1 MIAAQKVTTS
11 CPYCRASV
19 PVEIHSIIDV
29 GQNPDLKGQFLS
41 GRLNSATCP
50 NCRRTFQMG
59 GALLYHD
66 GSKDFLGIFLPH
78 EINLAN
84 KDRQRLIGDLNRRLV
99 DSLLPEQRR
108 AYLFQPKE
116 FITLNG
122 MVEAILAA
130 DGITPEMQRAQ
141 RERMQLLETILR
153 GATSADALQ
162 AMAKEYDA
170 KLDLN
175 FFTMLAA
182 MVEQYAAE
190 GDTQSANMFAALYQ
204 QILPQTSFGDKAR
217 AQQEAVGQINQ
228 QTTREQLL
236 NMIVAAEDDQ
246 LEAYVMAGRPLID
259 YGFYQELT
267 GRIET
272 AQAAGDTAT
281 AQRLTSLRERI
292 LALTAQLDQ
301 ASRQMLEEASTFL
314 RDLLQAPDPQTLL
327 QENWDRVDDAFMQ
340 VLEMNLEAASSAAT
354 SSSIA
359 KLSRR
364 SCHLS
369 ISKRTG
375 SNSSMPAA
383 VRRARRGQPGAPTAW
398 AARQVTA
405 GSASTTTSRSGAT
418 SAWAAVAVSQSKTP
432 GSVRMVRW
440 CGGRSPR
447 FHRRV
452 RRVRCARATPGISGP
467 ASCRGRRRR

>member
-170 KLDLN
+170 
-175 FFTMLAA
+175 MLAA

-292 LALTAQLDQ
+292 LALTSQLDQ

-340 VLEMNLEAASSAAT
+340 VLEMNLEAAMQRGNRPVANRLNAIMQTIMQQMQSAQPPEVQFINELLT
-354 SSSIA
+354 TEYPSGTR
-359 KLSRR
+359 KL
-364 SCHLS
+364 L
-369 ISKRTG
+369 
-375 SNSSMPAA
+375 
-383 VRRARRGQPGAPTAW
+383 VERRAELTPDFLAALDEVAGMMEQQGQAEVAKRLRDVRGQ
-398 AARQVTA
+398 AALV
-405 GSASTTTSRSGAT
+405 
-418 SAWAAVAVSQSKTP
+418 V
-432 GSVRMVRW
+432 
-440 CGGRSPR
+440 
-447 FHRRV
+447 
-452 RRVRCARATPGISGP
+452 
-467 ASCRGRRRR
+467 

>member
-84 KDRQRLIGDLNRRLV
+84 RDRQRMIGDLNRRLV

-292 LALTAQLDQ
+292 LAQTAQLDQ

-340 VLEMNLEAASSAAT
+340 VLEMNLEAAMQRGNRPVANRLNAIMQTIMQQMQSAQPPEVQFINELLT
-354 SSSIA
+354 TEYPSGTR
-359 KLSRR
+359 KL
-364 SCHLS
+364 L
-369 ISKRTG
+369 
-375 SNSSMPAA
+375 
-383 VRRARRGQPGAPTAW
+383 VERRAELTPDFLAALDEVAGMMEQQGQAEVAKRLRDVRGQ
-398 AARQVTA
+398 AALV
-405 GSASTTTSRSGAT
+405 
-418 SAWAAVAVSQSKTP
+418 V
-432 GSVRMVRW
+432 
-440 CGGRSPR
+440 
-447 FHRRV
+447 
-452 RRVRCARATPGISGP
+452 
-467 ASCRGRRRR
+467 

>member
-340 VLEMNLEAASSAAT
+340 VLEMNLEAAMQRGNRPVANRLNAIMQTIMQQMQSAQPPEVQFINELLT
-354 SSSIA
+354 TEYPSGTR
-359 KLSRR
+359 KL
-364 SCHLS
+364 L
-369 ISKRTG
+369 
-375 SNSSMPAA
+375 
-383 VRRARRGQPGAPTAW
+383 VERRAELTPDFLAALDEVAGMMVQQGQAEVAKRLRDVRGQ
-398 AARQVTA
+398 AALV
-405 GSASTTTSRSGAT
+405 
-418 SAWAAVAVSQSKTP
+418 V
-432 GSVRMVRW
+432 
-440 CGGRSPR
+440 
-447 FHRRV
+447 
-452 RRVRCARATPGISGP
+452 
-467 ASCRGRRRR
+467 

>member
-1 MIAAQKVTTS
+1 
-11 CPYCRASV
+11 
-19 PVEIHSIIDV
+19 
-29 GQNPDLKGQFLS
+29 
-41 GRLNSATCP
+41 
-50 NCRRTFQMG
+50 
-59 GALLYHD
+59 
-66 GSKDFLGIFLPH
+66 
-78 EINLAN
+78 
-84 KDRQRLIGDLNRRLV
+84 
-99 DSLLPEQRR
+99 
-108 AYLFQPKE
+108 
-116 FITLNG
+116 
-122 MVEAILAA
+122 
-130 DGITPEMQRAQ
+130 
-141 RERMQLLETILR
+141 
-153 GATSADALQ
+153 
-162 AMAKEYDA
+162 
-170 KLDLN
+170 
-175 FFTMLAA
+175 MLAA

-340 VLEMNLEAASSAAT
+340 VLEMNLEAAMQRGNRPVANRLNAIMQTIMQQMQSAQPPEVQFINELLT
-354 SSSIA
+354 TEYPSGTR
-359 KLSRR
+359 KL
-364 SCHLS
+364 L
-369 ISKRTG
+369 
-375 SNSSMPAA
+375 
-383 VRRARRGQPGAPTAW
+383 VERRAELTPDFLAALDEVAGMMEQQGQAEVAKRLRDVRGQ
-398 AARQVTA
+398 AALV
-405 GSASTTTSRSGAT
+405 
-418 SAWAAVAVSQSKTP
+418 V
-432 GSVRMVRW
+432 
-440 CGGRSPR
+440 
-447 FHRRV
+447 
-452 RRVRCARATPGISGP
+452 
-467 ASCRGRRRR
+467 

>member
-84 KDRQRLIGDLNRRLV
+84 RDRQRMIGDLNRRLV

-182 MVEQYAAE
+182 MVEQYAAA

-340 VLEMNLEAASSAAT
+340 VLEMNLEAAMQRGNRPVANRLNAIMQTIMQQMQSAQPPEVQFINELLT
-354 SSSIA
+354 TEYPSGTR
-359 KLSRR
+359 KL
-364 SCHLS
+364 L
-369 ISKRTG
+369 
-375 SNSSMPAA
+375 
-383 VRRARRGQPGAPTAW
+383 VERRAELTPDFLAALDEVAGMMEQQGQAEVAKRLRDVRGQ
-398 AARQVTA
+398 AALV
-405 GSASTTTSRSGAT
+405 
-418 SAWAAVAVSQSKTP
+418 V
-432 GSVRMVRW
+432 
-440 CGGRSPR
+440 
-447 FHRRV
+447 
-452 RRVRCARATPGISGP
+452 
-467 ASCRGRRRR
+467 